1 MTFSPTSDSDCPAVL
16 QPHQASRHPALT
28 PTGGPRLSPTDYK
41 IEKLRCPVLMTL
53 SDGEQLRGDI
63 FVRTVSRFRPEPQSA
78 AEFLNEDDAY
88 FALVS
93 PNGMG
98 LMVSK
103 DSVVRV
109 ETDLPSDD
117 DDSVALPR
125 PGLDIELTLV
135 GGGVCHGT
143 VFVDTPTERGRLI
156 DYLNSYAGRF
166 LVIYD
171 TTKVTLLN
179 RRAVAH
185 VRELR

>member
-1 MTFSPTSDSDCPAVL
+1 
-16 QPHQASRHPALT
+16 
-28 PTGGPRLSPTDYK
+28 LSPTDYK
-41 IEKLRCPVLMTL
+41 IEKLRCPVMLML
-53 SDGEQLRGDI
+53 SDGEQIRGDI
-63 FVRTVSRFRPEPQSA
+63 FVRTVSRFRPEPQTA
-78 AEFLNEDDAY
+78 AEFLNEDDAF

-93 PNGMG
+93 TNGTG

-103 DSVVRV
+103 ESVVRV

-117 DDSVALPR
+117 EGEIPR
-125 PGLDIELTLV
+125 PGLDVEITLT
-135 GGGVCHGT
+135 GGDVCRGT
-143 VFVDTPTERGRLI
+143 VFVDTPVERGRLI

-185 VRELR
+185 VREYQ